1 MFIKPFKVKSNVQLK
16 GSDIKK
22 LKTRLSQQFKI
33 EESEASQVFPNKAS
47 YSAVKIITH
56 AEQQVT
62 VYTADK
68 RPMLFELQDKLY
80 PTLYTLWIL
89 PRLVPYFTTH
99 PQVVP
104 RLYNGADLM
113 MPGVVKEGS
122 DLKSF
127 GRFQKNDIVAINLTS
142 NSSAI
147 AVGTLAR
154 SSEDLYMAGGQGICV
169 KSLHVFGDK
178 LWGMEATVTQQV
190 PLNGPV
196 LKAPSLNNQQDFP
209 SLGSDPSPQVDNVV
223 QQIENIN
230 IESSTENISTQEQGD
245 NESEEIQV
253 NPDKVLKNMFLSALK
268 LNRKDISN
276 TMPILVGT
284 FYPLYVQKQV
294 QPNPDKPIT
303 VKDTSYKKLSTFMKK
318 MSDEGF
324 IVVREENKGVE
335 KIISINYDHPE
346 LISHIPQKPN
356 NSTDDAN
363 KNSETSSHLLLT
375 KMTEL
380 YVVNDSTK
388 KLFNSLGVADG
399 KALDKLEIKN
409 YVKDYVSRNKLIN
422 ATTKEVILNDVLV
435 EICVGK
441 RENDEPISMKLE
453 NVIAIVQSQMNETFE
468 MRSQAGGLAKG
479 GKRAIIQITTATRMG
494 NKKVTLVS
502 NLESF
507 GINIESFSKACKV
520 GVQASTAMTKVPGT
534 NINQFQIQGN
544 HVRFI
549 YNLLTDTYKV
559 PKNDITGLE
568 YAKKENSK
576 KKK

>member
-1 MFIKPFKVKSNVQLK
+1 MFIKPIKVKSNVQLK

-33 EESEASQVFPNKAS
+33 DDSEASQVFPSKAS
-47 YSAVKIITH
+47 FSAVKIITH

-62 VYTADK
+62 VYTVDK
-68 RPMLFELQDKLY
+68 RPMLFELQERLY

-113 MPGVVKEGS
+113 LPGVVKEGS

-127 GRFQKNDIVAINLTS
+127 GRFQKDDIVAINLTS

-178 LWGMEATVTQQV
+178 LWGMEASSTQQV

-196 LKAPSLNNQQDFP
+196 LKAPSLNSQQDFP
-209 SLGSDPSPQVDNVV
+209 SLGSDPSPQVDKVV
-223 QQIENIN
+223 QQVENIN
-230 IESSTENISTQEQGD
+230 IESKTEDDNAQEQEEKG
-245 NESEEIQV
+245 NEENQV
-253 NPDKVLKNMFLSALK
+253 NPDEVLKNMFLSALK

-276 TMPILVGT
+276 TMPIMVGT

-346 LISHIPQKPN
+346 LISHIPRKPN
-356 NSTDDAN
+356 KSADDAN

-380 YVVNDSTK
+380 YVVNDATK
-388 KLFNSLGVADG
+388 KLFNSIGVADG

-409 YVKDYVSRNKLIN
+409 FVKDYVARNKLIN
-422 ATTKEVILNDVLV
+422 PPTKEVVLNDVLV
-435 EICVGK
+435 EICIGK
-441 RENDEPISMKLE
+441 RENDLPILMKLE
-453 NVIAIVQSQMNETFE
+453 NVIAIVQSQMDETFE
-468 MRSQAGGLAKG
+468 MRSQSGGLVKG
-479 GKRAIIQITTATRMG
+479 GKKAVIQITTATRMG
-494 NKKVTLVS
+494 NKKVTLVN
-502 NLESF
+502 NLDSF

-520 GVQASTAMTKVPGT
+520 GVQASTSMTKVPGT

-568 YAKKENSK
+568 YAKKEKTK
-576 KKK
+576 KK

>member
-1 MFIKPFKVKSNVQLK
+1 MFIKPFKVKSNAQLK

-22 LKTRLSQQFKI
+22 LKTRLSKQLKV
-33 EESEASQVFPNKAS
+33 EESEATQVFPNKAS
-47 YSAVKIITH
+47 FSAVKIVTH
-56 AEQQVT
+56 DEQQVT
-62 VYTADK
+62 VYTVDK
-68 RPMLFELQDKLY
+68 RPMLFEIQERLY

-104 RLYNGADLM
+104 KLYNGANLM
-113 MPGVVKEGS
+113 LPGVVKEGS

-127 GRFQKNDIVAINLTS
+127 GRFQKDDIVAINLTS

-154 SSEDLYMAGGQGICV
+154 SSDDLYMAGGQGICV

-178 LWGMEATVTQQV
+178 LWGMEATMTQQV

-209 SLGSDPSPQVDNVV
+209 SLGSETSPQVDKVV
-223 QQIENIN
+223 QQVENIN
-230 IESSTENISTQEQGD
+230 IDGNTENDSIQEQVE
-245 NESEEIQV
+245 NENEETQL
-253 NPDKVLKNMFLSALK
+253 NPDEVLKNMFLSALK

-303 VKDTSYKKLSTFMKK
+303 VKDTSFKKLSTFMKK

-346 LISHIPQKPN
+346 LISHIPKKPN
-356 NSTDDAN
+356 NSADDAN

-409 YVKDYVSRNKLIN
+409 YVKDYVARNKLIN
-422 ATTKEVILNDVLV
+422 ATKEVVLNDVLV
-435 EICVGK
+435 EICIGK
-441 RENDEPISMKLE
+441 RENDEPILMRLE
-453 NVIAIVQSQMNETFE
+453 NIIAIVQSQMDETFE
-468 MRSQAGGLAKG
+468 MRSQAGGQAKG
-479 GKRAIIQITTATRMG
+479 GKRAVVQITTATRSG

-544 HVRFI
+544 HVKFI

-568 YAKKENSK
+568 YAKKEKTK
-576 KKK
+576 KK

>member
-1 MFIKPFKVKSNVQLK
+1 MFIKSIKVKSNVQLK

-22 LKTRLSQQFKI
+22 LKSRLSQQFKI
-33 EESEASQVFPNKAS
+33 DDSEASQVFPSKAS
-47 YSAVKIITH
+47 FSAVKIITH

-62 VYTADK
+62 VYTVDK
-68 RPMLFELQDKLY
+68 RPMLFELQERLY

-127 GRFQKNDIVAINLTS
+127 GRFQKDDIVAINLTS

-147 AVGTLAR
+147 AVGILAR

-178 LWGMEATVTQQV
+178 LWGLEASSTQQV

-196 LKAPSLNNQQDFP
+196 LKAPSLNSQQDFP
-209 SLGSDPSPQVDNVV
+209 SLGIDPSPQVDKVV
-223 QQIENIN
+223 QQVENIN
-230 IESSTENISTQEQGD
+230 IESKAEDNNAQEQVEKENGE
-245 NESEEIQV
+245 NQV
-253 NPDKVLKNMFLSALK
+253 NPDEVLKNMFLSALK

-276 TMPILVGT
+276 TMPIMAGT

-346 LISHIPQKPN
+346 LISHIPRKPN
-356 NSTDDAN
+356 KSVDDAN

-380 YVVNDSTK
+380 YVVNDATK
-388 KLFNSLGVADG
+388 ELFNSIGVADG

-409 YVKDYVSRNKLIN
+409 FVKDYVARNKLIN
-422 ATTKEVILNDVLV
+422 PPSKEVVLNDVLV
-435 EICVGK
+435 EICIGK
-441 RENDEPISMKLE
+441 RENDLPILMKLE
-453 NVIAIVQSQMNETFE
+453 NVIAIVQSQMDETFE
-468 MRSQAGGLAKG
+468 MRSQSGGLVKG
-479 GKRAIIQITTATRMG
+479 GKKAVIQITTATRMG
-494 NKKVTLVS
+494 NKKVTLVN
-502 NLESF
+502 NLDSF

-520 GVQASTAMTKVPGT
+520 GVQASTSMTKVPGT

-568 YAKKENSK
+568 YAKKEKTK
-576 KKK
+576 KK